1 MAEFTQKVRSRQNV
15 CCSQTLIAP
24 HKKETQSPV
33 WPRAL
38 SCFLLV
44 LIDSVSLHVSTP
56 PPSLTAAVCGTPP
69 WRPQRRPSTGSCVRE
84 LVVWRGGR
92 KVTRQ
97 AERLVV
103 SGGCQDAWPPA
114 LDITDDGWVSARPLR
129 LSCLSRLAIQEVMF
143 SERLKDYFFVWKGE
157 RKVKG
162 RPRVNSSVRR
172 HRPQI
177 SSAFSLLL
185 LKQQTWE
192 QIQHLVISFSSSSL
206 IPVINL
212 IWAGLSQLMSSSQP
226 SRTIQPSFIS
236 PVRWREMP
244 SRRAIGEGDWTG
256 GPVDLLVLDIAVQQP
271 STQTSTFVGE
281 TVTIL

>member
-15 CCSQTLIAP
+15 CRSQTLIAP

-56 PPSLTAAVCGTPP
+56 PPSLTAAVCSAPP

-114 LDITDDGWVSARPLR
+114 LDITEDGWVSARPLR

-143 SERLKDYFFVWKGE
+143 SERLKDYFLSE
-157 RKVKG
+157 KG
-162 RPRVNSSVRR
+162 RGKLKDTPESTLLSGATDLRSARR
-172 HRPQI
+172 FSAAPKATNLRAN
-177 SSAFSLLL
+177 SAFGYFFFF
-185 LKQQTWE
+185 
-192 QIQHLVISFSSSSL
+192 IL
-206 IPVINL
+206 IIN
-212 IWAGLSQLMSSSQP
+212 P
-226 SRTIQPSFIS
+226 S
-236 PVRWREMP
+236 
-244 SRRAIGEGDWTG
+244 D
-256 GPVDLLVLDIAVQQP
+256 
-271 STQTSTFVGE
+271 
-281 TVTIL
+281 